1 MNDKVNIENINLT
14 ERIRLGVQKALRKL
28 AEESAAKGESLA
40 VKVDGKIQEVP
51 AKELLMN
58 CNSHYLI

>member
-1 MNDKVNIENINLT
+1 MNDKVNSENINLA

-28 AEESAAKGESLA
+28 AEESAAKGESLV
-40 VKVDGKIQEVP
+40 VKVDGKIQEIP

-58 CNSHYLI
+58 LPK

>member
-1 MNDKVNIENINLT
+1 MNDKVNIENINLA

-28 AEESAAKGESLA
+28 AEESAAKSESLV

-58 CNSHYLI
+58 LPK

>member
-1 MNDKVNIENINLT
+1 MI
-14 ERIRLGVQKALRKL
+14 GVQKALRKL
-28 AEESAAKGESLA
+28 AKESAAKAESLV

-58 CNSHYLI
+58 LPK

>member
-1 MNDKVNIENINLT
+1 MNDKVNSENINLA

-28 AEESAAKGESLA
+28 AEEIAAKGESLV

-51 AKELLMN
+51 AKELLIN
-58 CNSHYLI
+58 LPK

>member
-1 MNDKVNIENINLT
+1 MNDKVNIENINLA

-28 AEESAAKGESLA
+28 AEESAAKGESLV

-51 AKELLMN
+51 AKALLMN
-58 CNSHYLI
+58 LPK

>member
-1 MNDKVNIENINLT
+1 MNDNINIENIKLA

-28 AEESAAKGESLA
+28 AEESAAKGESLL

-58 CNSHYLI
+58 LPK

>member
-1 MNDKVNIENINLT
+1 MNDEVNIENINLA

-28 AEESAAKGESLA
+28 AEESAAKGESLV

-51 AKELLMN
+51 AKELLIN
-58 CNSHYLI
+58 LPK

>member
-1 MNDKVNIENINLT
+1 MNDKVNIENINLA

-28 AEESAAKGESLA
+28 AEESAAKGEILV

-58 CNSHYLI
+58 LPK

>member
-1 MNDKVNIENINLT
+1 MNDKVNSENISLA
-14 ERIRLGVQKALRKL
+14 EQIRLGVQKALRKL
-28 AEESAAKGESLA
+28 AEESAAKGESLV

-58 CNSHYLI
+58 LPK

>member
-1 MNDKVNIENINLT
+1 MNDKVNIENINLA

-28 AEESAAKGESLA
+28 AEESAAKGESLV

-58 CNSHYLI
+58 LLK

>member
-1 MNDKVNIENINLT
+1 MNDKVNSENINLA

-28 AEESAAKGESLA
+28 AEESAAKGESLV

-51 AKELLMN
+51 AKELLMK
-58 CNSHYLI
+58 LPK

>member
-1 MNDKVNIENINLT
+1 MNDKVNSENINLA

-28 AEESAAKGESLA
+28 AEESAAKGESLV

-51 AKELLMN
+51 AKELLIN
-58 CNSHYLI
+58 LPK

>member
-1 MNDKVNIENINLT
+1 MNDKVNSENINLA

-28 AEESAAKGESLA
+28 AEESAAKGESLV

-58 CNSHYLI
+58 LPK

>member
-1 MNDKVNIENINLT
+1 MNDKVNIEIINLT

-28 AEESAAKGESLA
+28 AEESAAKGESLV

-58 CNSHYLI
+58 LPK

>member
-1 MNDKVNIENINLT
+1 MNDKVIIENINLA

-28 AEESAAKGESLA
+28 AEESAEKGESLV

-51 AKELLMN
+51 AKELLIN
-58 CNSHYLI
+58 LPK

>member
-1 MNDKVNIENINLT
+1 MSEKVNIENIIFA

-28 AEESAAKGESLA
+28 AKESAAKGESLV

-58 CNSHYLI
+58 LPK